1 MIVRT
6 VLGDIDPKDLGHTL
20 CHEHLFTAPPEWAT
34 REDTDMTL
42 DSVDNAVSELNDFEE
57 MGGGALVEM
66 TTADYGR
73 NPLKLHA
80 AAKRSNVHVI
90 SASGYQKGIY
100 YPDSVAT
107 DGEDELAQRF
117 IDDVSIGVEG
127 TTLRSGVIKY
137 GTCRTDRI
145 LDDEQKVLRATAL
158 AHLATGAPISTHCQ
172 AGTLGDMQVAGLEQS
187 GVDPERILIGHV
199 DRNLDF
205 DYIRA
210 LADTGA
216 WLGFDHWT
224 KPKYPSDDI
233 RISFVE
239 KLFDEG
245 FTKIM
250 VSGDLGR
257 PSYQPSYGGEPGF
270 SGLLSQVRSRMNDEM
285 IHQIF
290 VVNPAQFFAFEP
302 VGKH

>member
-6 VLGDIDPKDLGHTL
+6 VLGDIDPRDLGHTL

-34 REDTDMTL
+34 REDADMTL
-42 DSVDNAVSELNDFEE
+42 DSVENAVAELNDFEK

-73 NPLKLHA
+73 DPVGLLA
-80 AAKRSNVHVI
+80 AAKRSTVHVI

-100 YPDSVAT
+100 YPDSVAS

-117 IDDVSIGVEG
+117 IDDVSTGVDG
-127 TTLRSGVIKY
+127 TALRSGVIKY

-145 LDDEQKVLRATAL
+145 LDDEKKVLKATAR
-158 AHLATGAPISTHCQ
+158 AHVATGAPISTHCQ
-172 AGTLGDMQVAGLEQS
+172 AGTLGDLQVAGFEEN
-187 GVDPERILIGHV
+187 GVDPARVLIGHV
-199 DRNLDF
+199 DRNLDY
-205 DYIRA
+205 DYIRGV
-210 LADTGA
+210 ADTGA

-257 PSYQPSYGGEPGF
+257 PSYQPSYGGAPGF
-270 SGLLSQVRSRMNDEM
+270 SGLLSQVRSRMNDDM

-302 VGKH
+302 VGQH